1 MIDAQ
6 GVYIAYQQARARY
19 LNRPY
24 KVPKDWNKVWAK
36 LSEHSSKQIELL
48 AKAFSTRLYYVKL
61 DDDLD

>member
-24 KVPKDWNKVWAK
+24 KVPKDWDKVWAK
-36 LSEHSSKQIELL
+36 LSEKSVYNNYL
-48 AKAFSTRLYYVKL
+48 VKNWKINIISINRYRR
-61 DDDLD
+61 